1 MFDKYTIVALIQLVK
16 PKNEKKRM
24 ASILCP
30 TRLYPYFFCLVLLC
44 TKSIIPTANEKP
56 PNNKLS

>member
-16 PKNEKKRM
+16 PKNEKN
-24 ASILCP
+24 AWHLFSVPCAFTHI
-30 TRLYPYFFCLVLLC
+30 YFCLVLLC
-44 TKSIIPTANEKP
+44 TKSIIPTASEKP